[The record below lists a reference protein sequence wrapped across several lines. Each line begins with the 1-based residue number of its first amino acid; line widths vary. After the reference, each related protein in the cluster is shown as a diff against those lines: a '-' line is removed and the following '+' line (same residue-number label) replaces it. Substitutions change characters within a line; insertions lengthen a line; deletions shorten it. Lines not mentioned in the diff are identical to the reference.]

1 MVFTTGPY
9 NVIYITFTYTFCC
22 FLYWSDLYY
31 LSQRFFSVRCTMPQ
45 NFKLMESGKRNLTL
59 TWEPAPHMRERTS
72 FLCYRIWYG
81 SVQAKSNEVKKRLPQ
96 KNISVKGDG
105 NDHNWNCS
113 FIRMGSHNW
122 PSDKHIEGSGSYE
135 LLTGRLW
142 CMSLIT
148 VTLAKIIFIVSYL
161 LLITF
166 KVSYPFVI
174 MS

>member
-59 TWEPAPHMRERTS
+59 TWEPAPHMGKWTS
-72 FLCYRIWYG
+72 LLCYRIWYS

-135 LLTGRLW
+135 LLTGSLW
-142 CMSLIT
+142 YMSLIT
-148 VTLAKIIFIVSYL
+148 VTLAKIILIVSYL

-166 KVSYPFVI
+166 KVNYPFVI
-174 MS
+174 M